1 MDVASLEIGQKAPD
15 FIGKDQNNNTVR
27 LSDYTGKKVIL
38 FFYPK
43 DNTPGCTAEACNLR
57 DNYEILQAKG
67 FVIIGISIDDVQSHN
82 KFATKQSL
90 PFPLIADE
98 DKNIVTAYNVWGL
111 KKFMGKEYMGT
122 HRTTFILDEAGI
134 ITHIITKVATKNHA
148 QQILE
153 LIN

>member
-57 DNYEILQAKG
+57 DNYELLQAKG